1 MMHQPSGGY
10 SGTTADIQIHAKEI
24 LRIRNQLNEIYRRH
38 LNDKKIVERR
48 GRELSLDEIERLMDR
63 DYFMSADEARDLGV
77 VDEVL
82 PSRKKPQDEEE
93 KT

>member
-24 LRIRNQLNEIYRRH
+24 LRIRNQLNEIYGRH
-38 LNDKKIVERR
+38 LERA
-48 GRELSLDEIERLMDR
+48 GKGKTLEQIERLMDR
-63 DYFMSADEARDLGV
+63 DYFMSAQEAKELGV

-82 PSRKKPQDEEE
+82 ASRKLVQKEE
-93 KT
+93 T

>member
-10 SGTTADIQIHAKEI
+10 SGTSADIQIHAKEI

-38 LNDKKIVERR
+38 LNGKKRVKER
-48 GRELSLDEIERLMDR
+48 GRELTIEEIERLMDR
-63 DYFMSADEARDLGV
+63 DYFMSAKEAMDLGV

-82 PSRKKPQDEEE
+82 ESRKKPAE
-93 KT
+93 KEAAK